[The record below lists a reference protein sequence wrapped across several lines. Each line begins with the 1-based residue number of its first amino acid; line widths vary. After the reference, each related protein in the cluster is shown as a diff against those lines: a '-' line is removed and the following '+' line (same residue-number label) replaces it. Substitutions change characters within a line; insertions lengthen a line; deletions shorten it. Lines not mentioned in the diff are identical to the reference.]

1 MEDRA
6 LLMSYNN
13 ITFSNEEIEK
23 YETEKV
29 QDSVLKRM
37 KNTVDSIYVRANFD
51 DGLSKVEEQFLENE
65 HVKCIYLTESYG
77 VRETKV
83 AVGFTGPTA
92 FTAGVWSDWGTKT
105 IVIATNKRIFVIY
118 ANDAFGF
125 LKIKNYKFNE
135 IEYIKHT
142 KNGKREG
149 IISIKPVNE
158 RAIMMRVYNDKYTK
172 LFDYINN
179 NVKSI
184 NVYYE
189 KRRLTDDNILL
200 IYSII
205 LLLLLGMIVWGSL
218 SENNLIKF

>member
-6 LLMSYNN
+6 LLMSYND

-29 QDSVLKRM
+29 QDNVLKRM
-37 KNTVDSIYVRANFD
+37 KNKVDSIYVRANFD
-51 DGLSKVEEQFLENE
+51 DGLSKVEEQFIEEE

-77 VRETKV
+77 VREAKI
-83 AVGFTGPTA
+83 AVGCTGPSA
-92 FTAGVWSDWGTKT
+92 FAAGVWSDWGTKT

-118 ANDAFGF
+118 ANDVFGF

-142 KNGKREG
+142 KNGKKEG

-184 NVYYE
+184 NIYYE

-205 LLLLLGMIVWGSL
+205 FLLIGLMLVLGNLWGRL
-218 SENNLIKF
+218 

>member
-1 MEDRA
+1 MENRA
-6 LLMSYNN
+6 LLMSYND

-23 YETEKV
+23 YESEKV

-37 KNTVDSIYVRANFD
+37 KNKVDSIYIRANFD

-65 HVKCIYLTESYG
+65 SVKCIYLTESYG

-83 AVGFTGPTA
+83 AVGFTGPSA
-92 FTAGVWSDWGTKT
+92 FAAGVWSDWGTKT
-105 IVIATNKRIFVIY
+105 IVITTNKRIFVIY

-125 LKIKNYKFNE
+125 LKVKNYKFSE

-142 KNGKREG
+142 QNGKRES

-158 RAIMMRVYNDKYTK
+158 RAIMMSVYNDKYTK
-172 LFDYINN
+172 FFDYINN

-184 NVYYE
+184 NIYYE
-189 KRRLTDDNILL
+189 KRRLSDDNILL

-205 LLLLLGMIVWGSL
+205 LLLICGMLVLG
-218 SENNLIKF
+218 NLWDRL

>member
-6 LLMSYNN
+6 LLMSYND

-37 KNTVDSIYVRANFD
+37 KNKVDSIYIRANFD

-65 HVKCIYLTESYG
+65 SVKCIYLSESYG
-77 VRETKV
+77 VRETKI
-83 AVGFTGPTA
+83 AVGFTGPSA
-92 FTAGVWSDWGTKT
+92 FAAGVWTDWGTKT
-105 IVIATNKRIFVIY
+105 IVIVTNKRIFIVY

-125 LKIKNYKFNE
+125 LKIKNYKFRE

-142 KNGKREG
+142 KNGKKKG
-149 IISIKPVNE
+149 VISIKPVNE
-158 RAIMMRVYNDKYTK
+158 RAIVMSVYNDKYTK

-179 NVKSI
+179 NVESI
-184 NVYYE
+184 NIYYE

-205 LLLLLGMIVWGSL
+205 ILLLLGTIVLGSL
-218 SENNLIKF
+218 SEKIFK

>member
-6 LLMSYNN
+6 LLMAYND

-37 KNTVDSIYVRANFD
+37 KNKVDSIYVRANFD

-65 HVKCIYLTESYG
+65 SVKCVYLSESYG

-83 AVGFTGPTA
+83 AVGFTGPSA
-92 FTAGVWSDWGTKT
+92 FAAGVWSDWGTKT
-105 IVIATNKRIFVIY
+105 IVIGTNKRIFVVY

-125 LKIKNYKFNE
+125 LKIRNYKFNE

-142 KNGKREG
+142 KNGKRES

-158 RAIMMRVYNDKYTK
+158 RAIMMSIYNDKYTK
-172 LFDYINN
+172 FFDYINN
-179 NVKSI
+179 NVKNI
-184 NVYYE
+184 NIYYE

-205 LLLLLGMIVWGSL
+205 LLLICGTLVLANLWGRL
-218 SENNLIKF
+218 